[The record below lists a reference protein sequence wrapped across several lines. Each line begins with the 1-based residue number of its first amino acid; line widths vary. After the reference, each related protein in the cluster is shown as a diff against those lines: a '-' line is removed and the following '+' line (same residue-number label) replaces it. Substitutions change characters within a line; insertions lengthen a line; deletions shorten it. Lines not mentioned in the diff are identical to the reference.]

1 MLYIL
6 PIVLLA
12 VVIIVTVIALNV
24 SWPSD
29 TAAISGIFV
38 FCLCLMLGSA
48 GVILDSGL
56 SNTDKYTSIQLQYDE
71 SKSAILVPSDTEKS
85 SQSYFTKD
93 GDKITFWIEDKES
106 KEMKCQ
112 TASIDNVVVKYCGT
126 KETPH
131 VETTPSKCVLTS
143 KPNFWTSAP
152 SDWLL
157 LHKYNVG
164 DVVSDTKVN
173 MTKSVKITYI
183 LYVPEGSS
191 MNAVNSVSK

>member
-1 MLYIL
+1 MLHMLPFIL
-6 PIVLLA
+6 TVI
-12 VVIIVTVIALNV
+12 VIIVV
-24 SWPSD
+24 SIVFLCDNFDCSLLVVLLVPIIMTAGLVDTCRSD
-29 TAAISGIFV
+29 VSKYIDVQPQYAESVSAA
-38 FCLCLMLGSA
+38 
-48 GVILDSGL
+48 
-56 SNTDKYTSIQLQYDE
+56 
-71 SKSAILVPSDTEKS
+71 LVPSDTEKS
-85 SQSYFTKD
+85 SQSYFAKD
-93 GDKITFWIEDKES
+93 GDKITFWIEDKDS

>member
-6 PIVLLA
+6 PIILLA
-12 VVIIVTVIALNV
+12 VVIIFKVLALCI
-24 SWPSD
+24 SWHSD
-29 TAAISGIFV
+29 TTAMSGVFV
-38 FCLCLMLGSA
+38 FCICLLLASA
-48 GVILDSGL
+48 GIILDSGL
-56 SNTDKYTSIQLQYDE
+56 SNTDKYISIQQQYDE
-71 SKSAILVPSDTEKS
+71 SKSATLVPSDTEKS
-85 SQSYFTKD
+85 SQSYFAKD
-93 GDKITFWIEDKES
+93 GDKITFWIEDKDS

-112 TASIDNVVVKYCGT
+112 TASIDNVVVKYCEK
-126 KETPH
+126 KETPY
-131 VETTPSKCVLTS
+131 VETIPSKCVLTK

-173 MTKSVKITYI
+173 MTKSVTNTYI
-183 LYVPEGSS
+183 LYVPEDSS

>member
-1 MLYIL
+1 MLHMLPFIL
-6 PIVLLA
+6 TVI
-12 VVIIVTVIALNV
+12 VIIVV
-24 SWPSD
+24 SIVFLCDNFDCSLLVVLLVPIIMTAGLVDTCRSD
-29 TAAISGIFV
+29 VSKYIDVQPQYAESVSAA
-38 FCLCLMLGSA
+38 
-48 GVILDSGL
+48 
-56 SNTDKYTSIQLQYDE
+56 
-71 SKSAILVPSDTEKS
+71 LVPSDTEKS

-93 GDKITFWIEDKES
+93 GDKITFWIEDKDS
-106 KEMKCQ
+106 KEMKCK

-131 VETTPSKCVLTS
+131 VETIPSKCVLTS
-143 KPNFWTSAP
+143 KPNFWTSAT

-164 DVVSDTKVN
+164 DVISDTKVN

>member
-1 MLYIL
+1 MLHMLPFIL
-6 PIVLLA
+6 TVI
-12 VVIIVTVIALNV
+12 VIIVV
-24 SWPSD
+24 SIVFLCDNFDCSLLVVLLVPIIMTAGLVDTCRSD
-29 TAAISGIFV
+29 VSKYIDVQPQYAESVSAA
-38 FCLCLMLGSA
+38 
-48 GVILDSGL
+48 
-56 SNTDKYTSIQLQYDE
+56 
-71 SKSAILVPSDTEKS
+71 LVPSDTEKS

-93 GDKITFWIEDKES
+93 GDKITFWIEDKDS

-191 MNAVNSVSK
+191 MNAENSVSK

>member
-1 MLYIL
+1 MLHMLPFIL
-6 PIVLLA
+6 TVI
-12 VVIIVTVIALNV
+12 VIIVV
-24 SWPSD
+24 SIVFLCDNFDCSLLVVLLVPIIMTAGLVDTCRSD
-29 TAAISGIFV
+29 VSKYIDVQPQYAESVSAA
-38 FCLCLMLGSA
+38 
-48 GVILDSGL
+48 
-56 SNTDKYTSIQLQYDE
+56 
-71 SKSAILVPSDTEKS
+71 LVPSDTEKS

-93 GDKITFWIEDKES
+93 GDKITFWIEDKGS
-106 KEMKCQ
+106 KEMKCL
-112 TASIDNVVVKYCGT
+112 TASIDDVVVKYCGT

>member
-1 MLYIL
+1 MLHMLPFIL
-6 PIVLLA
+6 TVI
-12 VVIIVTVIALNV
+12 VIIVV
-24 SWPSD
+24 SIVFLCDNFDCSLLVVLLVPIIMTAGLVDTCRSD
-29 TAAISGIFV
+29 VSKYIDVQPQYAESVSAA
-38 FCLCLMLGSA
+38 
-48 GVILDSGL
+48 
-56 SNTDKYTSIQLQYDE
+56 
-71 SKSAILVPSDTEKS
+71 LVPSDTEKS

-93 GDKITFWIEDKES
+93 GDKITFWIEDKDS

-131 VETTPSKCVLTS
+131 VETIPSKCVLTS
-143 KPNFWTSAP
+143 KPNFWTSAT

-191 MNAVNSVSK
+191 MNAVNLVSK

>member
-1 MLYIL
+1 MLHMLPFIL
-6 PIVLLA
+6 TVI
-12 VVIIVTVIALNV
+12 VIIVV
-24 SWPSD
+24 SIVFLCDNFDCSLLVVLLVPIIMTAGLVDTCRSD
-29 TAAISGIFV
+29 VSKYIDVQPQYAESVSAA
-38 FCLCLMLGSA
+38 
-48 GVILDSGL
+48 
-56 SNTDKYTSIQLQYDE
+56 
-71 SKSAILVPSDTEKS
+71 LVPSDTEKS

-93 GDKITFWIEDKES
+93 GDKITFWIEDKDS

>member
-6 PIVLLA
+6 PFILTVI
-12 VVIIVTVIALNV
+12 VIIVV
-24 SWPSD
+24 SIVFLCDNFDCSLLVVLLVPIIMTAGLVDTCRSD
-29 TAAISGIFV
+29 VSKYIDVQPQYAESVSAA
-38 FCLCLMLGSA
+38 
-48 GVILDSGL
+48 
-56 SNTDKYTSIQLQYDE
+56 
-71 SKSAILVPSDTEKS
+71 LVPSDTEKS

-93 GDKITFWIEDKES
+93 GDKITFWIEDKDS

-131 VETTPSKCVLTS
+131 VETIPSKCVLTS
-143 KPNFWTSAP
+143 KPNFWTSAT

>member
-29 TAAISGIFV
+29 TTVISGIFA
-38 FCLCLMLGSA
+38 FCLCLMLASA

-71 SKSAILVPSDTEKS
+71 SKSATLVPSDTEKS
-85 SQSYFTKD
+85 SQSYFSKD
-93 GDKITFWIEDKES
+93 GDKITFWIKDKGSE
-106 KEMKCQ
+106 EMKCQ

-131 VETTPSKCVLTS
+131 VETIPSKCVLTN

-152 SDWLL
+152 SDWTL

-173 MTKSVKITYI
+173 MTKSVTNTYI
-183 LYVPEGSS
+183 LYVPENSS

>member
-1 MLYIL
+1 MLHML
-6 PIVLLA
+6 PFISTVI
-12 VVIIVTVIALNV
+12 VIIVV
-24 SWPSD
+24 SIVFLCDNFDCSLLVVLLVPIIMTAGLVDTCRSD
-29 TAAISGIFV
+29 VSKYIDVQPQYAESVSAA
-38 FCLCLMLGSA
+38 
-48 GVILDSGL
+48 
-56 SNTDKYTSIQLQYDE
+56 
-71 SKSAILVPSDTEKS
+71 LVPSDTEKS
-85 SQSYFTKD
+85 IQSYFTKD
-93 GDKITFWIEDKES
+93 GDKITFWIEDKDS

-131 VETTPSKCVLTS
+131 VETIPSKCVLTS
-143 KPNFWTSAP
+143 KPNFWTSAT